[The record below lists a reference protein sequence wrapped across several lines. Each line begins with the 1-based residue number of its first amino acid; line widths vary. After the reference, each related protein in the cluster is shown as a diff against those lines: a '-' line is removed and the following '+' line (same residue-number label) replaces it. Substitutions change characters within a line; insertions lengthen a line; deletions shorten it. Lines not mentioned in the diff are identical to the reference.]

1 MLSIVRAFVADPLV
15 RWFFPDDE
23 TYVQRASTFFGLL
36 FDGRVDDGNVHVAG
50 DGAAVSMWDP
60 PGGGSIAQAELDRRW
75 VDEFEPGAGPGE
87 RERLEA
93 YEAAAEA
100 MMPAGSELV
109 PRRPGHRSGPPTA
122 GTGQCRD
129 RAGARAG

>member
-60 PGGGSIAQAELDRRW
+60 PGGGSIAAGRARPAMGRR
-75 VDEFEPGAGPGE
+75 VRTGC
-87 RERLEA
+87 
-93 YEAAAEA
+93 
-100 MMPAGSELV
+100 
-109 PRRPGHRSGPPTA
+109 
-122 GTGQCRD
+122 GTG
-129 RAGARAG
+129 

>member
-60 PGGGSIAQAELDRRW
+60 PGGGSIAQVELDRRW
-75 VDEFEPGAGPGE
+75 DDRVRTG
-87 RERLEA
+87 R
-93 YEAAAEA
+93 
-100 MMPAGSELV
+100 
-109 PRRPGHRSGPPTA
+109 
-122 GTGQCRD
+122 GTG
-129 RAGARAG
+129 